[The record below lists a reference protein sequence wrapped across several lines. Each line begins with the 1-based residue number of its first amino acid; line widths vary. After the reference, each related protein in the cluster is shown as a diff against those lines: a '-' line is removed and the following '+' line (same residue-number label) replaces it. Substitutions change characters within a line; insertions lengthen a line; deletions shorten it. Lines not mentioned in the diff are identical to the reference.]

1 MYGKQNGVDL
11 GDLEKGPISQ
21 MMMDPTVLGTT
32 IWAVFK
38 DRIESAGL
46 TQGSFYDSLDGP
58 TVKEVTA
65 SIKQSITDFFPWG
78 KQVMEE
84 LDEMI
89 ANLREAGETM
99 QVQAPHDNRSP
110 VYGPSSGSAPE
121 SAE

>member
-11 GDLEKGPISQ
+11 GDLESGPISQ
-21 MMMDPTVLGTT
+21 MMMDPTVLGKTV
-32 IWAVFK
+32 WAVFR

-46 TQGSFYDSLDGP
+46 TQNSFYDSLDGP

-65 SIKQSITDFFPWG
+65 AIKQSITDFFPWG

-89 ANLREAGETM
+89 ANLREAGEKM
-99 QVQAPHDNRSP
+99 QVPAPLDNQNQVS
-110 VYGPSSGSAPE
+110 GPSFGSAPE